1 MTDKIVVQ
9 IPCLNEEST
18 IGDVITQLKKKIR
31 NAEIIV
37 YDNDSRDKSVEI
49 SKKHRV
55 KVVTVMK
62 RGKGNVVKRMFSD
75 DLDANFFIMIDG
87 DNTYDVHNISK
98 LMKIMKN
105 GNYDMLVAKRIHSDP
120 LAYRRG
126 HIVGNKFF
134 SKFVNLIFGKDVTDI
149 FSGYRIFTKRF
160 VKTFP
165 QTSNGFE
172 IEAELTI
179 HALEQ
184 GYKVGE
190 FDCIYKAR
198 PSGSSSK
205 LNTFKDG
212 LKILKL
218 IFILIKD
225 EKPLL
230 FFALISIIF
239 MLLSILIGVPI
250 IKEFYL
256 TGLVDKLPSAILA
269 GLLSVISFLC
279 FFCGLILDVIKKMR
293 YENKKINYLLFKD

>member
-1 MTDKIVVQ
+1 
-9 IPCLNEEST
+9 
-18 IGDVITQLKKKIR
+18 
-31 NAEIIV
+31 
-37 YDNDSRDKSVEI
+37 
-49 SKKHRV
+49 
-55 KVVTVMK
+55 
-62 RGKGNVVKRMFSD
+62 
-75 DLDANFFIMIDG
+75 MIDG
-87 DNTYDVHNISK
+87 DNTYDVNDISK
-98 LMKIMKN
+98 TIKIMRD
-105 GNYDMLVAKRIHSDP
+105 GTYDMLVAKRIHSDP

-126 HIVGNKFF
+126 HIIGNKFF
-134 SKFVNLIFGKDVTDI
+134 SKFVNLIFGNDITDI
-149 FSGYRIFTKRF
+149 FSGYRIFTNRF

-230 FFALISIIF
+230 FFSIISIIF
-239 MLLSILIGVPI
+239 MLSSILIGVPI

-279 FFCGLILDVIKKMR
+279 FFSGLILDVIKKMR